1 MNALDPNTE
10 QNPDWLEFSED
21 LGSGR
26 FASRVRVSGI
36 HCAACAGTIA
46 HCLQQA
52 GVESADIN
60 SATGRA
66 RVVWQQGKTKPALWL
81 PAAEA
86 AGYTLAPIAGVDW
99 LEITRAERR
108 RALWRWLVAGFCTM
122 QAMMLMWPFYGFSG
136 DWGGRDMDAQSA
148 ALLRWGMLMLS
159 IPVLLFSSGDFFR
172 AAWRDLASRRISM
185 DLPVALGIAITF
197 IVSCAAT
204 FAPQSHW
211 GDLLYFDSLTM
222 FVFILLSGRWL
233 EAHLRVQTAGAL
245 DAITSQAPQR
255 ANRVQADGSV
265 QNIPL
270 SQLRLGDTVRVLAGE
285 TLPAD
290 GVVLQGDSWVDE
302 ALLTGESK
310 PVAKQV
316 GSAVVAGSSNQ
327 SQALLVRV
335 EKVGADTRYAQIV
348 ALMERAAEDKPHL
361 MQLADRMA
369 QPFLLGILLLA
380 ATAFF
385 WWAGMGHTQRGVV
398 AAINVLIITCPCA
411 LALAAPAALLSATAA
426 LAKQGVLPRQV
437 GVIERLAQVQMA
449 LFDKTGT
456 LSLDHI
462 ALVQT
467 QVFADYTE
475 AQVLRWARELAAHS
489 LHPASRAL
497 LAGADHRIYT
507 AATGVRETAGQG
519 LEGQLYLASS
529 NETLTLRLGR
539 AHWCGIN
546 ADAQAQQQ
554 NHIHDMHSGMSVWLS
569 VNGQAAARFG
579 LEESLRPNAAGSLQA
594 LRDLGL
600 RLGLLSGD
608 SASAVDRIEQQLPT
622 LDLSRAACSPQDKLA
637 QLQSLQAQGTQ
648 VLMVGDGM
656 NDGPVLAGA
665 HVSMAMAGAAPLA
678 QVQADALLLRPD
690 LGLVPLAVQHSRRAM
705 RVLKQNL
712 AWALAYNAVAI
723 PLAFAGLVTPWIAS
737 VGMASSSLIV
747 LANAA
752 RLAKTPK
759 KT

>member
-1 MNALDPNTE
+1 MDSAAPNIDPS
-10 QNPDWLEFSED
+10 PDWLEYSED
-21 LGSGR
+21 LGDGR
-26 FASRVRVSGI
+26 FASRVRVAGI
-36 HCAACAGTIA
+36 HCAACAGTIE
-46 HCLQQA
+46 HLVQGA
-52 GVESADIN
+52 GALEAQIN

-66 RVVWQQGKTKPALWL
+66 RVVWQAGQTEPARWMQ
-81 PAAEA
+81 AVEKG
-86 AGYTLAPIAGVDW
+86 GYTMAPIAGVDW
-99 LEITRAERR
+99 LEATRQARR

-122 QAMMLMWPFYGFSG
+122 QAMMLMWPLYGFSG
-136 DWGGRDMDAQSA
+136 AVDAQSA

-172 AAWRDLASRRISM
+172 AAWRDLKNRRISM
-185 DLPVALGIAITF
+185 DLPVALGIALTF
-197 IVSCAAT
+197 FISCAAT

-211 GDLLYFDSLTM
+211 GELLYFDSLTM

-245 DAITSQAPQR
+245 DAITTQAPQR

-270 SQLRLGDTVRVLAGE
+270 SQLRVGDSVRVLAGE
-285 TLPAD
+285 LLPAD
-290 GVVLQGDSWVDE
+290 GVVLQGESWVDE

-310 PVAKQV
+310 PLHKTP

-327 SQALLVRV
+327 SQALVLRV
-335 EKVGADTRYAQIV
+335 EKVGQDTRYAQIV
-348 ALMERAAEDKPHL
+348 ALMERAAEDKPQL

-369 QPFLLGILLLA
+369 QPFLLGVLLLA

-385 WWAGMGHTQRGVV
+385 WWASMGQAQRGVV

-437 GVIERLAQVQMA
+437 GVIERLAQVNIA

-456 LSLDHI
+456 LSLDRI

-467 QVFADYTE
+467 QAFADYSP
-475 AQVLRWARELAAHS
+475 AQVLAWAQQLAAHS
-489 LHPASRAL
+489 LHPASQAL
-497 LAGADHRIYT
+497 LAGADAASLT
-507 AATGVRETAGQG
+507 AATAVRETAGQG
-519 LEGQLYLASS
+519 LEGQLQLPHNGHNAH
-529 NETLTLRLGR
+529 LRLGR
-539 AHWCGIN
+539 ASWCGIN
-546 ADAQAQQQ
+546 DKAQSE
-554 NHIHDMHSGMSVWLS
+554 NHAGMSVWLS
-569 VNGQAAARFG
+569 VDGQAAARFS
-579 LEESLRPNAAGSLQA
+579 LEESLRPDAASSLQS

-608 SASAVDRIEQQLPT
+608 SVSAVERLQQELPA
-622 LDLSRAACSPQDKLA
+622 LDISRAACSPQDKLA
-637 QLQSLQAQGTQ
+637 QLQSLQYQGDK
-648 VLMVGDGM
+648 VLMVGDGI

-678 QVQADALLLRPD
+678 QVQADALLLRPS
-690 LGLVPLAVQHSRRAM
+690 LALLPLAVRHSRRAM
-705 RVLKQNL
+705 QVLKQNF

-723 PLAFAGLVTPWIAS
+723 PLAFAGLVTPWIAT

-752 RLAKTPK
+752 RLTKISK
-759 KT
+759 

>member
-1 MNALDPNTE
+1 MNAPVQNTVAH
-10 QNPDWLEFSED
+10 PDWLEYSED
-21 LGSGR
+21 LGDGR
-26 FASRVRVSGI
+26 FASRVRVTGI
-36 HCAACAGTIA
+36 HCAACAGTIE
-46 HCLQQA
+46 HLLQGA
-52 GVESADIN
+52 GAIEAQVN

-66 RVVWQQGKTKPALWL
+66 RVVWQAEQTEPARWMQ
-81 PAAEA
+81 AVESG
-86 AGYTLAPIAGVDW
+86 GYTMAPIAGVDW
-99 LEITRAERR
+99 LELTRIARR
-108 RALWRWLVAGFCTM
+108 RALWRWLVAGFCMM

-136 DWGGRDMDAQSA
+136 EIDAQSA

-172 AAWRDLASRRISM
+172 AAWRDLQNRRISM

-197 IVSCAAT
+197 VVSCAAT

-245 DAITSQAPQR
+245 DAMTMQAPQR

-265 QNIPL
+265 HNIPL
-270 SQLRLGDTVRVLAGE
+270 SQLRVGDTVRVLAGE
-285 TLPAD
+285 LLPAD
-290 GVVLQGDSWVDE
+290 GEVLQGQSWVDE
-302 ALLTGESK
+302 SLLTGESK
-310 PVAKQV
+310 PVQKTP

-327 SQALLVRV
+327 SQTLLLRV
-335 EKVGADTRYAQIV
+335 EKVGTDTRYAQIV
-348 ALMERAAEDKPHL
+348 ALMERAAEDKPQL

-369 QPFLLGILLLA
+369 QPFLLGVLLLA
-380 ATAFF
+380 ATAFL
-385 WWAGMGHTQRGVV
+385 WWAGMGQAQRGIV

-437 GVIERLAQVQMA
+437 AVIERLAQVDTA

-456 LSLDHI
+456 LSEDRI

-467 QVFADYTE
+467 QAFGAYSP
-475 AQVLRWARELAAHS
+475 AQVLAWARQLAVHS
-489 LHPASRAL
+489 LHPASQAL
-497 LAGADHRIYT
+497 LAGANQQHYT
-507 AATGVRETAGQG
+507 AATGVREIAGQG
-519 LEGQLYLASS
+519 LEGQLRLADGHA
-529 NETLTLRLGR
+529 TATLRLGR
-539 AHWCGIN
+539 ADWCGIA
-546 ADAQAQQQ
+546 ADAQAQQSGGTH
-554 NHIHDMHSGMSVWLS
+554 NGMSVWLS
-569 VNGQAAARFG
+569 VEGKAAACFS
-579 LEESLRPNAAGSLQA
+579 LEESLRPDAASSLQA
-594 LRDLGL
+594 LRALGL

-608 SASAVDRIEQQLPT
+608 TASAVDRLKQQLPA

-637 QLQSLQAQGTQ
+637 QLQSLQSQGRQ
-648 VLMVGDGM
+648 VLMVGDGI

-678 QVQADALLLRPD
+678 QVQADVLLLRPR
-690 LGLVPLAVQHSRRAM
+690 LQLVPLAVGHSRRAM
-705 RVLKQNL
+705 RVLKQNF

-723 PLAFAGLVTPWIAS
+723 PLAFAGIVTPWIAS
-737 VGMASSSLIV
+737 VGMASSSLLV

-752 RLAKTPK
+752 RLVKTPK
-759 KT
+759 

>member
-1 MNALDPNTE
+1 MNAPAPQTE
-10 QNPDWLEFSED
+10 PKPDWLEFSED
-21 LGSGR
+21 LGHGR
-26 FASRVRVSGI
+26 FASRVRVAGI

-46 HCLQQA
+46 HHLQQA
-52 GVESADIN
+52 GVESAEIN

-66 RVVWQQGKTKPALWL
+66 RVVWQIGQTEPSRWMQ
-81 PAAEA
+81 AAERS
-86 AGYTLAPIAGVDW
+86 GYTMAAIAGVDW
-99 LEITRAERR
+99 LEITRQARR

-136 DWGGRDMDAQSA
+136 DWGGNDLDAQSA

-172 AAWRDLASRRISM
+172 AAWRDLMSRRISM

-197 IVSCAAT
+197 IVSCVAT

-211 GDLLYFDSLTM
+211 GALLYFDSLTM

-245 DAITSQAPQR
+245 DAITAQTPQR
-255 ANRVQADGSV
+255 ADRVQADGSV

-270 SQLRLGDTVRVLAGE
+270 SQLQVGDVVRVLAGQL
-285 TLPAD
+285 LPAD
-290 GVVLQGDSWVDE
+290 GVVLQGQSWVDE

-310 PVAKQV
+310 PVAKQI

-327 SQALLVRV
+327 SQTLLLRV

-348 ALMERAAEDKPHL
+348 ALMERAAEDKPQL
-361 MQLADRMA
+361 MQLADRLA
-369 QPFLLGILLLA
+369 QPFLLGVVLLA

-385 WWAGMGHTQRGVV
+385 WWAGMGQAQRGVV

-411 LALAAPAALLSATAA
+411 LALAAPAALLAATAA
-426 LAKQGVLPRQV
+426 LARQGILPRQI

-456 LSLDHI
+456 LSLDNI
-462 ALVQT
+462 AVVRTQT
-467 QVFADYTE
+467 FAAYTE
-475 AQVLRWARELAAHS
+475 AQVWGWARQLAAHS

-497 LAGADHRIYT
+497 LAGADGAVY
-507 AATGVRETAGQG
+507 AAVTGVSETAGQG
-519 LEGQLYLASS
+519 LEGQLRLADSD
-529 NETLTLRLGR
+529 EPVTLRLGR
-539 AHWCGIN
+539 ADWCGIG
-546 ADAQAQQQ
+546 ADAQAQQLGGL
-554 NHIHDMHSGMSVWLS
+554 HSGMRVWLS
-569 VNGQAAARFG
+569 ANAQAAACFE
-579 LEESLRPNAAGSLQA
+579 LEESLRPDAAGSLQT
-594 LRDLGL
+594 LRNLGL

-608 SASAVDRIEQQLPT
+608 TASAVERIGQQLPA
-622 LDLSRAACSPQDKLA
+622 LDISRAACSPQDKLA
-637 QLQSLQAQGTQ
+637 QLQMLQAQGQ
-648 VLMVGDGM
+648 PVLMVGDGI

-678 QVQADALLLRPD
+678 QVRADALLLRPD
-690 LGLVPLAVQHSRRAM
+690 LGLVPLAIGHSRRAM
-705 RVLKQNL
+705 QVLKQNL

-723 PLAFAGLVTPWIAS
+723 PLAFAGFITPWIAS
-737 VGMASSSLIV
+737 VGMACSSLLV

-752 RLAKTPK
+752 RLAKMPK
-759 KT
+759 KP